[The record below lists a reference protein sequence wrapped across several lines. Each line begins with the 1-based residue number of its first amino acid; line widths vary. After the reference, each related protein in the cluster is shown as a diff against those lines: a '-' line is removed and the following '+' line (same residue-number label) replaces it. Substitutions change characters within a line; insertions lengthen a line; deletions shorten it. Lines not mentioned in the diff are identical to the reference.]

1 MGCSHSSATK
11 GAETPGPKGRVSS
24 ILGTRAAH
32 SPEANGSGKRDGPPA
47 RQDTPSPSGSMI
59 LPLGLVSELPG
70 NSTRSPTASH
80 TTRLRQ
86 PGDPSTA
93 QGGPGQLPDEPSARA
108 GGGGGASDA
117 HSLYGSSG
125 VGSLAFPAGLSFAD
139 LLRERAPFP
148 WRRGPVIGSGA
159 YGAVYLGLNDM
170 DGSLVAVK
178 EMPFQL
184 GNRELCR
191 ALAREIFTLRCVGSR
206 SGWMMRLSLLP
217 AECYSLM
224 PTSEL
229 PHRGRRWK
237 WGTSQLAAAAT
248 QLAAPH
254 SVDDAAAAA
263 SQIQDVLGS
272 HAMRCTSCGWRAG
285 ALLDPLLSVELVCP
299 VSALRRL
306 LRADTWTIPTSC
318 GITAAR

>member
-32 SPEANGSGKRDGPPA
+32 SPEGNGSGKRDGPPA

-70 NSTRSPTASH
+70 NSTRSPIASH
-80 TTRLRQ
+80 ATRLRQ
-86 PGDPSTA
+86 PGDPLTA
-93 QGGPGQLPDEPSARA
+93 QGGPSQLLDEVSSRA
-108 GGGGGASDA
+108 GGGGGHGDA
-117 HSLYGSSG
+117 NSLYGGSG
-125 VGSLAFPAGLSFAD
+125 VGSPALPAGLSFAD

-191 ALAREIFTLRCVGSR
+191 ALAREIFTLRCVGR
-206 SGWMMRLSLLP
+206 WSGWTRRFVPFSAACHSYANVGEGGHSL
-217 AECYSLM
+217 
-224 PTSEL
+224 
-229 PHRGRRWK
+229 
-237 WGTSQLAAAAT
+237 
-248 QLAAPH
+248 
-254 SVDDAAAAA
+254 
-263 SQIQDVLGS
+263 
-272 HAMRCTSCGWRAG
+272 
-285 ALLDPLLSVELVCP
+285 PLLQ
-299 VSALRRL
+299 RGDGR
-306 LRADTWTIPTSC
+306 
-318 GITAAR
+318 